1 MGKDLQKKAIKVLTK
16 KLGREPTEKEIAKK
30 VKKLEAKAADA
41 DGDADGD
48 ADESPKK
55 EKKKSKKEKKEKK
68 RKAESDDESEEEE
81 VKKAKVEEAPAP
93 AAAAAPAGGAANP
106 DQLSKCFLGNLSY
119 DIDDDQAKEYFKD
132 CGEIIDIYWLTD
144 KETGKFFGSGFIT
157 FSEPAGAAAA
167 VAKAGEDLLGRPLK
181 IEFAKPK
188 PGGDKPRT
196 PKKVYE
202 QKPLS
207 AKPEGCLTVFCGNLS
222 YDIDDD
228 SCKAFF
234 KDCGEISKIRWLTD
248 RESGDFKGCGFVEFY
263 ETEST
268 DKAIA
273 LNGNDCLGR
282 AIRLDFAAAK
292 KKEW

>member
-1 MGKDLQKKAIKVLTK
+1 LQKKAIKVLTK

-30 VKKLEAKAADA
+30 VKKLEAKAAA
-41 DGDADGD
+41 AGDDDEA
-48 ADESPKK
+48 AESPKK

-68 RKAESDDESEEEE
+68 RKADSESEDEAEEP
-81 VKKAKVEEAPAP
+81 KKAKVEEAPA
-93 AAAAAPAGGAANP
+93 AEAAAPAAAGNSAANP
-106 DQLSKCFLGNLSY
+106 QGLSKCFLGNLSY

-132 CGEIIDIYWLTD
+132 CGNINDIYWLTD

-157 FSEPAGAAAA
+157 FDTPEGAAAA
-167 VAKAGEDLLGRPLK
+167 VGKAGEELLGRPLK

-188 PGGDKPRT
+188 PGGDTPRQ
-196 PKKVYE
+196 PKKKYE
-202 QKPLS
+202 EKPIGP
-207 AKPEGCLTVFCGNLS
+207 KPEGCLTVFAGNLS

-234 KDCGEISKIRWLTD
+234 KDCGEINKIRWLTD
-248 RESGDFKGCGFVEFY
+248 RESGDFKGCGFIEFH

-273 LNGNDCLGR
+273 LNGQPCLGR
-282 AIRLDFAAAK
+282 NIRLDFAAAK

>member
-1 MGKDLQKKAIKVLTK
+1 MAKDLRAKAIKVLTK
-16 KLGREPTEKEIAKK
+16 KLEREPTEKEIAKK
-30 VKKLEAKAADA
+30 VKKLEAKAAA
-41 DGDADGD
+41 GD
-48 ADESPKK
+48 DESPKK

-68 RKAESDDESEEEE
+68 RKAESESDEEEE
-81 VKKAKVEEAPAP
+81 SPKKAKVEEAPAA
-93 AAAAAPAGGAANP
+93 AAAAAPAGAANP

-132 CGEIIDIYWLTD
+132 CGGEITDIYWLTD

-157 FSEPAGAAAA
+157 FSTPEAAAAA
-167 VAKAGEDLLGRPLK
+167 VAKAGQELLGRPLK

-188 PGGDKPRT
+188 PGGDTPR
-196 PKKVYE
+196 KKKTYE
-202 QKPLS
+202 SKPLS
-207 AKPEGCLTVFCGNLS
+207 EKPEGCLTVFCGNLS

-234 KDCGEISKIRWLTD
+234 KDCGEIAKIRWLTD

-273 LNGNDCLGR
+273 LNGQDCLGR
-282 AIRLDFAAAK
+282 SIRLDYAAAK

>member
-30 VKKLEAKAADA
+30 VKKLEAKAEAK
-41 DGDADGD
+41 GDDD
-48 ADESPKK
+48 EEESPKK

-68 RKAESDDESEEEE
+68 RKADSDSEAEEEP
-81 VKKAKVEEAPAP
+81 KKAKVEEPEP
-93 AAAAAPAGGAANP
+93 EAAAAAPAAGAGAPNP
-106 DQLSKCFLGNLSY
+106 DGLSKCFLGNLSY

-132 CGEIIDIYWLTD
+132 CGEITDIYWLTD

-157 FSEPAGAAAA
+157 FSEPSGAAAA
-167 VAKAGEDLLGRPLK
+167 VAKAGEELLGRPLK

-188 PGGDKPRT
+188 PGGDSART
-196 PKKVYE
+196 PKKKYE
-202 QKPLS
+202 SKPLS
-207 AKPEGCLTVFCGNLS
+207 EKPEGCLTIFCGNLS

-234 KDCGEISKIRWLTD
+234 KDCGEINKIRWLTD
-248 RESGDFKGCGFVEFY
+248 RETGDFKGCGFVEFH

-273 LNGNDCLGR
+273 LNGQKCLGR
-282 AIRLDFAAAK
+282 DIRLDYAAAK